1 MGLGLPSPSCSKVV
15 VGCSCAPLRLQEKH
29 SSFGLIV
36 PDPFH
41 HKGDKIRRAMEA
53 ISLGLTEAK
62 RDLSAL

>member
-1 MGLGLPSPSCSKVV
+1 MGLGLLSSSSSKVV
-15 VGCSCAPLRLQEKH
+15 VGCSCSPLILQEKH

-41 HKGDKIRRAMEA
+41 HKGDKIWKAMEA

-62 RDLSAL
+62 RDFSAL